1 MIWIMEIDKE
11 NEGGYEGY
19 MKAKRANAFIGIR
32 LFIKEQRTR

>member
-19 MKAKRANAFIGIR
+19 MKAKRANAFICDR